1 MAGISSESYYQMEFQ
16 QADPASGAERN
27 HFIDE
32 WNVTGQGGIR
42 QLVK

>member
-1 MAGISSESYYQMEFQ
+1 MELQ

-27 HFIDE
+27 HFTDE

-42 QLVK
+42 QLVKQYGVKLEVKSA